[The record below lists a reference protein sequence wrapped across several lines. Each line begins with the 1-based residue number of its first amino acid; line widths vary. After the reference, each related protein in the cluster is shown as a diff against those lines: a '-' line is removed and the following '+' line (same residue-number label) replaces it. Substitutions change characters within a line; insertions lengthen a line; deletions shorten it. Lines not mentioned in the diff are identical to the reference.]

1 MVIVDEKKRAR
12 YFVSLFFLQLFERF
26 SFFGFFYILIFFCI
40 NKLSLTESQASIFA
54 GSFTAL
60 CYVLSSLGGYVA
72 DKVLGVRRALFTGGI
87 CLLLGYSILAS
98 GDLFTDAAVY
108 FGLAMVITGA
118 CMFVPMT
125 LNSVSRLYAG
135 DPAKLDSIYAYFNMA
150 NNIGALSGAILIPY
164 LSSADS
170 YGLENRHYGLALGV
184 CAFGVLLALLNVF
197 LNKQLFLSIAAPIGK
212 KALGFKKLV
221 TVIFGVMIFISLIA
235 TLLYF
240 NRVISLVLVAAVIVI
255 VGYFIY
261 MTFQQDKEYRLKML
275 LLLVFI
281 FYATIFFMTYAQK
294 TTSFFLFNVHHVDLN
309 VLGMRLN
316 SQTVP
321 GLLNTSGILIF
332 SPLLA
337 MYFNKMGDRL
347 RSTSKFALC
356 LMFAGLCYGFLFL
369 VCLFNDPTSK
379 VSFWWEVFAVGVFF
393 SWAEI
398 MATAVGL
405 SLITQLVPTRVRG
418 FCMGM
423 WFLTWAVGIKMGA
436 FIASLF
442 ASSNLE
448 SSKSSKLLGQ
458 AKIDSYLGYQELFM
472 WIMIVTLVA
481 AFSLFIIK
489 RWINRVIYNN

>member
-1 MVIVDEKKRAR
+1 MQHIEEKQRTK
-12 YFVSLFFLQLFERF
+12 YFISLFLLQLFERF

-40 NKLSLTESQASIFA
+40 NKLNLTESYASTFA

-60 CYVLSSLGGYVA
+60 CYVLSSLGGFIS
-72 DKVLGVRRALFTGGI
+72 DKALGVRRTLIAGGI
-87 CLLLGYSILAS
+87 CLLLGYSLLATS
-98 GDLFTDAAVY
+98 DMLMNFSIY
-108 FGLAMVITGA
+108 IGLAMIIVGA
-118 CMFVPMT
+118 CLFVPMT

-170 YGLENRHYGLALGV
+170 YGLENRHYGIALGV
-184 CAFGVLLALLNVF
+184 CACGVLLALGNIF
-197 LNKQLFLSIAAPIGK
+197 MNKKLFSTIAAPVGK
-212 KALGFKKLV
+212 KTLSFQQLV
-221 TVIFGVMIFISLIA
+221 LAIVGIIFFVSVVTG
-235 TLLYF
+235 LLYF
-240 NRVISLVLVAAVIVI
+240 SSLIIIVLVLAVVII
-255 VGYFIY
+255 VGYFINI
-261 MTFQQDKEYRLKML
+261 TFQQDKEYRLKML

-309 VLGMRLN
+309 VLGIKLN

-332 SPLLA
+332 SPILA

-356 LMFAGLCYGFLFL
+356 LLFAGICYAFLYF
-369 VCLFNDPTSK
+369 VCVFNDPSSK
-379 VSFWWEVFAVGVFF
+379 VSFWWEVVAVGVFF

-405 SLITQLVPTRVRG
+405 SLITQLVPTKVRG

-423 WFLTWAVGIKMGA
+423 WFLTWAVGIKLGA
-436 FIASLF
+436 YVASLY
-442 ASSNLE
+442 ASKDLAN
-448 SSKSSKLLGQ
+448 SKSSLLVGQ
-458 AKIDSYLGYQELFM
+458 AKNNSYLGYENLFM
-472 WIMIVTLVA
+472 WIAIVTIVA
-481 AFSLFIIK
+481 ACSLLVLK
-489 RWINRVIYNN
+489 NKINNVIYK